1 MMRRMFAAG
10 LMIASLVVM
19 ASLMTSE
26 ARAQCGDP
34 AVPCEKQKKP
44 TATETRKPTATATP
58 PFVVQSG
65 GGNVT
70 LIAPALSVTPALTEL
85 PWYQTMVACRNS
97 LEATA
102 IATLGH
108 DVSPSEHETAV
119 APCNT
124 PAPTTT
130 PFVIAPVAGPVFVPP
145 GVKNVLI
152 LVAII
157 AVIWGGGAIVLRR
170 FKPPSPNSP
179 SKK

>member
-1 MMRRMFAAG
+1 
-10 LMIASLVVM
+10 
-19 ASLMTSE
+19 
-26 ARAQCGDP
+26 
-34 AVPCEKQKKP
+34 
-44 TATETRKPTATATP
+44 
-58 PFVVQSG
+58 
-65 GGNVT
+65 
-70 LIAPALSVTPALTEL
+70 
-85 PWYQTMVACRNS
+85 CRNS

-130 PFVIAPVAGPVFVPP
+130 PFVIPPVAGPIFVPP

-170 FKPPSPNSP
+170 LRPPGPPIKPL
-179 SKK
+179 KK

>member
-1 MMRRMFAAG
+1 MMRRVFAAG
-10 LMIASLVVM
+10 FIVALLVVM
-19 ASLMTSE
+19 ASLMTSQ
-26 ARAQCGDP
+26 ARAQCDP
-34 AVPCEKQKKP
+34 AAGPCEKEKKP
-44 TATETRKPTATATP
+44 TATDTRRPTATATP
-58 PFVVQSG
+58 PYVVQSG

-70 LIAPALSVTPALTEL
+70 LIAPVFSVTPALTEL

-130 PFVIAPVAGPVFVPP
+130 PFVIPPVAGP
-145 GVKNVLI
+145 
-152 LVAII
+152 
-157 AVIWGGGAIVLRR
+157 
-170 FKPPSPNSP
+170 
-179 SKK
+179 